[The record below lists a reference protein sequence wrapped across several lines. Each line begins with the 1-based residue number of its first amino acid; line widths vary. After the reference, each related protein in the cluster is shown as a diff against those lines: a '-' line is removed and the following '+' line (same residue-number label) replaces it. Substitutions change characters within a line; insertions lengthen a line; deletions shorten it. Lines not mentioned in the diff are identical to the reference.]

1 VLRRKAGIVL
11 SVGAFLAAGF
21 GGERADAQVPFPSAG
36 DSVRVD
42 SVPAPAAPGP
52 AVADTLPATDPDT
65 IPADALPQDAP
76 PPLSASADSVLQS
89 LRSLPGYIVTEYQ
102 GRSAQYRT
110 DTGTLRL
117 EGDARVTRIGDE
129 LTADTI
135 EFRQA
140 EDLVRALGGARVVSS
155 TQELE
160 SQILYYDVVRRR
172 ATALGAR
179 TEIVQDATW
188 YVTGDVTVEEPTNTL
203 FGSHAHFTSCDL
215 TIPHYHFESDKVMVI
230 RDQILVARPARL
242 YFGNVPVMVLPFV
255 VQSLEQG
262 RRSGLLTPRFGIN
275 DIVRNSSNYTRQI
288 SDVGFYWAINDYM
301 GATLSTTWRSGA
313 YTSLYGNLQYSWRR
327 QFLNG
332 NFGLD
337 RIWEENGRREVSLNT
352 QTSWQPDERTSLS
365 MSGRY
370 TSSPRF
376 VRDATYDP
384 LEQTQDLISSLSLSR
399 RFDWARVSLG
409 GSARQSIATGDQS
422 MTLPSFSIS
431 PNSVTLFPALPG
443 TERWYSN
450 ATFTPG
456 VISGSRAT
464 TRYDEEFARTVRQ
477 DQDQT
482 LLRAGPSFS
491 VGRFTLSANG
501 DLNRR
506 ELYDAVGLNASGD
519 TVTLAGFSRDEA
531 NWSASASYRQPLI
544 GTSNLSPNIAL
555 EQRLVRDTL
564 TSGEY
569 LAAPMRLRFGVG
581 LNTDLYGFFPGVGP
595 YSAIRH
601 RISPQISYGYA
612 PEVVQTPL
620 QESVFGVAGGRAQN
634 RVSLSINQT
643 FEAKLN
649 NPVVRDP
656 IEAELDSLALAE
668 DSLRGP
674 RPEPIPS
681 DPEKVTI
688 LSLTTSPFEYDFIKA
703 RDEGNGFITERVSNT
718 ITSDYLRG
726 LSIQMQHELFDKR
739 NLDPRLP
746 ENVGRLGEFSPRLSS
761 LSTSF
766 QLGPQSLLFR
776 WLGRLAFGLDEE
788 EDPREGGVVPG
799 PLEEPPADP
808 ASEGVSFT
816 GNPRGTGG
824 GPWRAAISYEY
835 SRPPRTFT
843 GGVVLAD
850 RPIQT
855 LNGTIDFQ
863 LTPNWTVN
871 WGTSYSITDRD
882 FGAHRLNFRRDLHEW
897 QANFSFY
904 QAPNGNTAFEF
915 YVELL
920 HNRDLRLDYG
930 EQNLG
935 IDRRR

>member
-1 VLRRKAGIVL
+1 MQGQQVRLVAAATCLWMALV
-11 SVGAFLAAGF
+11 AAPALAT
-21 GGERADAQVPFPSAG
+21 AQVPAPIPG
-36 DSVRVD
+36 DTV
-42 SVPAPAAPGP
+42 PAAPADTTIP
-52 AVADTLPATDPDT
+52 VQALDPDTLPVPSDVL
-65 IPADALPQDAP
+65 PADVP
-76 PPLSASADSVLQS
+76 PPLSASADSVLQA

-102 GRSAQYRT
+102 GRSAVYRT

-117 EGDARVTRIGDE
+117 EGDARVNRSGDQ

-140 EDLVRALGGARVVSS
+140 QDLVRALGGARVVSS

-160 SQILYYDVVRRR
+160 SEVLYYDVVRRR

-188 YVTGDVTVEEPTNTL
+188 YVTGDVTIEEPTSTL

-215 TIPHYHFESDKVMVI
+215 TIPHYHFEADKVMVI

-262 RRSGLLTPRFGIN
+262 RRSGLLTPKFGIN

-301 GATLSTTWRSGA
+301 GATISTTWRSGA
-313 YTSLYGNLQYSWRR
+313 YTSLFGDLQYNWRK

-332 NFGLD
+332 NFGYD
-337 RIWEENGRREVSLNT
+337 RIWEESGKQAYSVNT
-352 QTSWQPDERTSLS
+352 QTSWQPDERTNLS

-370 TSSPRF
+370 ASSTRF
-376 VRDATYDP
+376 VRDATFDP
-384 LEQTQDLISSLSLSR
+384 LEQTQDLMSSLSLNR
-399 RFDWARVSLG
+399 RFDWSRISLG
-409 GSARQSIATGDQS
+409 GNMRQSIATGDQLR
-422 MTLPSFSIS
+422 TFPQFSIT
-431 PNSVTLFPALPG
+431 PNAVTFFRAQPG
-443 TERWYSN
+443 SERWYSN
-450 ATFTPG
+450 ASFTPG
-456 VISGSRAT
+456 VISGSRT
-464 TRYDEEFARTVRQ
+464 QTLYDNEFARTVRQ

-482 LLRAGPSFS
+482 TVRLGPSFS
-491 VGRFTLSANG
+491 VGRFTLGANG
-501 DLNRR
+501 DLNSRQ
-506 ELYDAVGLNASGD
+506 LYDAVGLNADGD
-519 TVTLAGFSRDEA
+519 TVTLAGYERDEV
-531 NWSASASYRQPLI
+531 NWSTSASYRQPLI

-564 TSGEY
+564 TTGEY

-581 LNTDLYGFFPGVGP
+581 LNADLYGFFPGVGP
-595 YSAIRH
+595 YSSIRH
-601 RISPQISYGYA
+601 RISPQIAYSYA
-612 PEVVQTPL
+612 PEVVQSAL

-634 RVSLSINQT
+634 RITLSINQT
-643 FEAKLN
+643 FEAKLT

-656 IEAELDSLALAE
+656 IEAEFDSLAVEA
-668 DSLRGP
+668 DSLGAP

-703 RDEGNGFITERVSNT
+703 EREGNGFVTERVSNT

-746 ENVGRLGEFSPRLSS
+746 ENVGELGEFSPRLSS

-776 WLGRLAFGLDEE
+776 WLSQLAFGADEE
-788 EDPREGGVVPG
+788 ADPRQGGIVPG

-808 ASEGVSFT
+808 ASDGGSFT
-816 GNPRGTGG
+816 GNPQGTGG
-824 GPWRAAISYEY
+824 GPWRAAVSYEY
-835 SRPPRTFT
+835 SRPPRNFT
-843 GGVVLAD
+843 SGVAFPDNPV
-850 RPIQT
+850 QT

-897 QANFSFY
+897 QANFSFF
-904 QAPNGNTAFEF
+904 QAPNGNTAFQF
-915 YVELL
+915 YVELT
-920 HNRDLRLDYG
+920 HNQDLRLDYG